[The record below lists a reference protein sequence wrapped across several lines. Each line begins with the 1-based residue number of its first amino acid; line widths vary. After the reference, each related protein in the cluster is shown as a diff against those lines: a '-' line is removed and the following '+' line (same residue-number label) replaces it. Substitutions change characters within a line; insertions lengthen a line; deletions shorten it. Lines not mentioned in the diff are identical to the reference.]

1 VEAPGIYTSSFMA
14 MGTRCDVVLIHD
26 DTDFAERVCLALQ
39 KETTHLEHLLSRFQP
54 GSPVTRF
61 NAMLPGELFSP
72 GETLW
77 SFILQCRRFCE
88 ITFGAFDITAGPLIK
103 LLKDNPGSALIDQ
116 HVREKAGSLTGFGKL
131 HFDEENKTIQKLTEG
146 VELDFGSVGKGLAL
160 DNMKKVLSQY
170 KISTAFISFGESSLM
185 ALGKHPA
192 GDYWPVG
199 IPNPFNQSEILHTF
213 KVIDGF
219 ITTSGTIL
227 NSDRAAG
234 DRRIHIVDPRNGMA
248 VVSESMVSV
257 KSASAVWGEV
267 LSTSWLILSDAE
279 REMLAKQ
286 PEETEVFMVTFNE
299 GKIENN
305 LLTVI

>member
-1 VEAPGIYTSSFMA
+1 MYTSSFGA
-14 MGTRCDVVLIHD
+14 MGTRCDVVLMHD
-26 DTDFAERVCLALQ
+26 DVDFAERVFWALQ

-61 NAMLPGELFSP
+61 NAMPPGELFCP

-77 SFILQCRRFCE
+77 PFILQCKDFCE
-88 ITFGAFDITAGPLIK
+88 ITFGAFDITAAPVIK
-103 LLKDNPGSALIDQ
+103 LWKDHPGSAVIDQ
-116 HVREKAGSLTGFGKL
+116 HEWAKAGSLTGFGKL
-131 HFDEENKTIQKLTEG
+131 HFDEENKTIQKIAEG

-160 DNMKKVLSQY
+160 DNMKKVLLQY

-199 IPNPFNQSEILHTF
+199 IPNPFNQSEVLHTF
-213 KVIDGF
+213 KVVDGF

-227 NSDRAAG
+227 NSDRAMG
-234 DRRIHIVDPRNGMA
+234 NKRIHIVDPRNGMA
-248 VVSESMVSV
+248 VVSESIVSV

-267 LSTSWLILSDAE
+267 LSTSWLILSETE
-279 REMLAKQ
+279 RIKLAKQ